1 MSNKCPNCQHVN
13 PDDTV
18 YCGKCASPLPS
29 SEDIEV
35 TATIE
40 TPKEELTTGSTFA
53 GRYQIIEELGK
64 GGMGRVYKVLDKE
77 VNAKVALKLIKPEIA
92 SDKKTIERFRNELKV
107 ARDIAHKNVCR
118 MYDLGKEAGAYY
130 ITMEYVSGEDLK
142 SFIRRSG
149 LISVGK
155 AIAIA
160 NQVCEGLL
168 EAHRL
173 GVVHRD
179 LKPQNIMID
188 KDGNARIMDFGIARS
203 LRAKGI
209 TGSGVMIGTPEY
221 MSPEQVE
228 GKEAD
233 QRADIYSLGVILY
246 EMVTGRV
253 PFEGDT
259 PFSIGVKQKSE
270 IPRPPKEINEQIPED
285 LNRVILI
292 CMEKDK
298 EKRYQSVG
306 ELHSELMNLEKG
318 IPTTE
323 RIIPKK
329 KPQTSEEITVTF
341 KKRWAVVAVLLVI
354 ILAAVL
360 AFIFLNKGKE
370 VSVPGNQKII
380 VLPFE
385 NLGRAEDEYF
395 AEGIAEMI
403 RSRLSALHSLD
414 MISRD
419 TAIQYK
425 KSGKTT
431 RQIREELSVDYIL
444 GGTVLWDKKEGEINR
459 VRITPHL
466 TRALD
471 DTQLWSDAYDRDIE
485 DIFAIQSEIAEQV
498 TRQLNIM
505 LLEPEIRALDAK
517 PTENLE
523 AYQAYLRGMEYW
535 SAYMQEEENVLLAIQ
550 MFDRAVNLDPK
561 FALAYGLLS
570 HSHSMLY
577 QLGYDRT
584 EERKSRA
591 EAAVNRMLQLQPEL
605 PESHLALGAYYYFCL
620 KDYDRALEELSI
632 AEQGLPNNVEIL
644 NIIAFIRRRQGDFME
659 SIRLMERSLELDPQI
674 ADTAFNLASSQL
686 ALRNFQEADYYYDLS
701 ISLEP
706 GQIFSYALKAQTLW
720 MWSGDI
726 EGGKKVIEKM
736 PQRNHPFVAFTL
748 YFLEMGEEDYQAA
761 LDILSASSFEIV
773 SYGIIYSPKALLEGI
788 AYEAMGK
795 MDLARTSFESA
806 RIFLESSAKKQPY
819 DPRIHS
825 TLGLV
830 YAALGRKED
839 ALREGTLAM
848 EIYPVSMDAFSGPQY
863 VDNFAE
869 ILVRVGEYEEA
880 LDKIEYLLS
889 IPNLNLSVAT
899 LQNDPKWKPL
909 HDHPRYKQLLEKY
922 SK

>member
-1 MSNKCPNCQHVN
+1 MSINCPKCNTNN
-13 PDDTV
+13 PDTLKF
-18 YCGKCASPLPS
+18 CGECGTQLPS
-29 SEDIEV
+29 LEEIDV

-40 TPKEELTTGSTFA
+40 APKEKLTTGSTFA

-64 GGMGRVYKVLDKE
+64 GGMGKVYKVLDKE

-92 SDKKTIERFRNELKV
+92 KDKKTIERFRNELKV

-118 MYDLGKEAGAYY
+118 MYHLGKEKGAYY

-149 LISVGK
+149 IISVGK
-155 AIAIA
+155 AISIA
-160 NQVCEGLL
+160 NQVCEGLV
-168 EAHRL
+168 EAHGL

-188 KDGNARIMDFGIARS
+188 KEGNVRIMDFGIARS

-228 GKEAD
+228 GKDAD

-246 EMVTGRV
+246 EMLTGRV

-270 IPRPPKEINEQIPED
+270 IPRPPKEINDQIPEY
-285 LNRVILI
+285 LNQVILN

-298 EKRYQSVG
+298 EKRCQNVG
-306 ELHSELMNLEKG
+306 ELKSDLVRLEQG
-318 IPTTE
+318 LPTTD
-323 RIIPKK
+323 RVIPKK

-341 KKRWAVVAVLLVI
+341 KKQWVLVAVPLVI
-354 ILAAVL
+354 VLAAVL
-360 AFIFLNKGKE
+360 AFFLFRNGKE
-370 VSVPGNQKII
+370 VSPPGNKMII

-395 AEGIAEMI
+395 ADGITEMI

-419 TAIQYK
+419 TAILYK
-425 KSGKTT
+425 KSGKTAK
-431 RQIREELSVDYIL
+431 QIREETAVDYIL
-444 GGTVLWDKKEGEINR
+444 GGTVLWDKKEGGIDR

-471 DTQLWSDAYDRDIE
+471 DTQIWSDAYERNIE
-485 DIFAIQSEIAEQV
+485 DIFAVQSGIAEQV
-498 TRQLNIM
+498 TRQLDII
-505 LLEPEIRALDAK
+505 LQEPEIRALEAK

-523 AYQAYLRGMEYW
+523 AYQAYLRGMEYG
-535 SAYMQEEENVLLAIQ
+535 SAYTQDEENVLLAIQ

-570 HSHSMLY
+570 RSHSILY
-577 QLGYDRT
+577 QLGYDQT

-591 EAAVNRMLQLQPEL
+591 EAAVNKMLDLQPEL
-605 PESHLALGAYYYFCL
+605 PESHQTLGAYYYFCL

-632 AEQGLPNNVEIL
+632 AERGLPNNVEIL
-644 NIIAFIRRRQGDFME
+644 NLIAWIRRRQGDFTE
-659 SIRLMERSLELDPQI
+659 SIRLMKRSFELNPQI
-674 ADTAFNLASSQL
+674 ADIALNLAMSQL
-686 ALRNFQEADYYYDLS
+686 ALGNFSEAEHYCDLS

-706 GQIFSYALKAQTLW
+706 GQIFGYAFKALTLW
-720 MWSGDI
+720 IWSGDW
-726 EGGKKVIEKM
+726 ERGRKVIEKM
-736 PQRNHPFVAFTL
+736 PQRNHPFVTFIL
-748 YFLEMGEEDYQAA
+748 YFSEMGVEDYQAA
-761 LDILSASSFEIV
+761 LDILSESSFEIV
-773 SYGIIYSPKALLEGI
+773 SYAMIYSPKAWLEGL
-788 AYEAMGK
+788 AYEALGK
-795 MDLARTSFESA
+795 KDLARRSFDSA
-806 RIFLESSAKKQPY
+806 YLWLESELKKQPQ

-839 ALREGTLAM
+839 ALREGSLAM
-848 EIYPVSMDAFSGPQY
+848 EMYPVSMDAFRGPAY
-863 VDNFAE
+863 VTNFAE
-869 ILVRVGEYEEA
+869 ILVRVGEYEDA
-880 LDKIEYLLS
+880 LDKIDYLLS
-889 IPNLNLSVAT
+889 IPQLNLSVAT
-899 LQNDPKWKPL
+899 LQSDPTWKPL
-909 HDHPRYKQLLEKY
+909 HDLPRFKQLLKKY